1 MYRYYGD
8 RYGWVDDG
16 DDEDEYELDDQER
29 RKLLEGFRA
38 YLSSLSERELSWLD
52 QAVEG
57 RELKDFLKVDP
68 QQMTIPGLG
77 VVL

>member
-1 MYRYYGD
+1 MGRHYIPGW
-8 RYGWVDDG
+8 GWVDDE
-16 DDEDEYELDDQER
+16 DDEDESELDDQER

-38 YLSSLSERELSWLD
+38 YLFSLSERELFWLD
-52 QAVEG
+52 RAVEG
-57 RELKDFLKVDP
+57 RELKDFLEVDP

>member
-1 MYRYYGD
+1 MGRHYIPGW
-8 RYGWVDDG
+8 GWVDDG
-16 DDEDEYELDDQER
+16 DDEDDLQLDDQER

-52 QAVEG
+52 RAVEG
-57 RELKDFLKVDP
+57 RELKDFLEVDP
-68 QQMTIPGLG
+68 KQMTIPGLG